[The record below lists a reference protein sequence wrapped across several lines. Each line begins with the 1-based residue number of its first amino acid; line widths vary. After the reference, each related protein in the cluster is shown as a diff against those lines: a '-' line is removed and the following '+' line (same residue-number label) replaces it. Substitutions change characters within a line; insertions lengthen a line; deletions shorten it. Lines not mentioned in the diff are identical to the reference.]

1 MSLAIWIVVIYIL
14 VLLVAAFVRF
24 WTEGGLWQAIHTGRT
39 FMLQATTLTVGIGIT
54 YLDLVQR
61 LNILK
66 PYMPPRAPDSVK
78 RALVPP
84 LSELLSEPMAIFFI
98 GAIFLFAYVC
108 TGFFERDFLTK
119 IGNPPH
125 PKKYVGLNDEPTRKY
140 KIFIVTMLCLGTAC
154 LLVAW
159 YFVLGPE
166 SGGVRRYVYWFAI
179 PTYGFLFLLLWLGP
193 KIQLLVTGTEGRRQS
208 VDLGG
213 ITGKQD

>member
-54 YLDLVQR
+54 YLDLVER

-66 PYMPPRAPDSVK
+66 PYMPARPPNSVK
-78 RALVPP
+78 DALIPP
-84 LSELLSEPMAIFFI
+84 LSRLLSEPVSIFFA
-98 GAIFLFAYVC
+98 GGVFLMAYVC
-108 TGFFERDFLTK
+108 TGFFESHFLTK
-119 IGNPPH
+119 VGNPAH
-125 PKKYVGLNDEPTRKY
+125 PRKYVGLNDEPTRAY
-140 KIFIVTMLCLGTAC
+140 KIFIGIMLCLGTAC

-159 YFVLGPE
+159 YFVLGSE
-166 SGGVRRYVYWFAI
+166 SRGLRWYAYWFVI

-193 KIQLLVTGTEGRRQS
+193 KIQLRLIGTEGRAQA
-208 VDLGG
+208 VDLPG
-213 ITGKQD
+213 IPGERD